1 VTALSDP
8 TAAPLAHD
16 RLGSGPPLVLLHG
29 LGGERHVWEPVLER
43 LAAERELI
51 VPDLPGFG
59 ASPPLTQA
67 PLAQAVVAEEGAAR
81 NAGEGADARNAAGS
95 AREDAGAPTPAALA
109 AAVARLLD
117 ALGLERP
124 AVAGNS
130 LGGWVALELAVA
142 GRASAVVGICPAG
155 FWRRP
160 LEPGRDGARRLA
172 RALRPLVPA
181 LVRIGPLRRAALAS
195 NVDRPERVPP
205 RAAARMIR
213 TYGDAPGFAAVNAAM
228 RAGRFDPAT
237 LAQLAPVP
245 VMLAWGE
252 RDRLIR
258 PPRAPLPAG
267 VESLLLPGCGH
278 LAMWDDPALVADTI
292 LRATAP

>member
-1 VTALSDP
+1 MTALSDP

-43 LAAERELI
+43 LAAERELV

-59 ASPPLTQA
+59 ASPALRTGN
-67 PLAQAVVAEEGAAR
+67 GAH
-81 NAGEGADARNAAGS
+81 
-95 AREDAGAPTPAALA
+95 TPAALA
-109 AAVARLLD
+109 AAVAGLLD

-130 LGGWVALELAVA
+130 LGGWVGLELAVQ
-142 GRASAVVGICPAG
+142 GRASAVAAICPAG

-160 LEPGRDGARRLA
+160 LEPGRDTARRLA
-172 RALRPLVPA
+172 RALRPVVPA

-228 RAGRFDPAT
+228 RAGRFDPST

-245 VMLAWGE
+245 VTLAWGE

-278 LAMWDDPALVADTI
+278 LAMWDDPARVADVI
-292 LRATAP
+292 LRVSDGRAPADGA